1 MTWRDRVDTA
11 VGSFRGV
18 EFHVE
23 RPGFSA
29 GRRVQVHEYPL
40 RDQPYAEDLGR
51 ATREW
56 TIDAFVIGDDYDL
69 QRDRLIEAVERPGA
83 GELVHPYYGRRRVVV
98 TAFRVR
104 ESTREGGIANVS
116 LTVVEAED
124 TGRLPRAV
132 ADTRAR
138 VGDAAAAAREELL
151 ADFEAHY
158 DVLDLATDRVA
169 TIERAL
175 QDALSAVEESVGGV
189 AGPVAELIRSP
200 AELGAQVLESLAEVG
215 DRITEPQRALLIY
228 ENLFSA
234 GETDTA
240 SATAPEG
247 ARKQAEAQ
255 TAAVRLVRRGAAVES
270 AAASA
275 TWSYDTRQDA
285 VSALETVHG
294 GLPTQLESD
303 PPPPP
308 VVASALAELRAAAVQ
323 DLRERGA
330 ALPELTDYTPAATL
344 PALVIAQRLYGD
356 GRRADEIVRRNR
368 IRHPGAVPGGTE
380 LEVLG
385 E

>member
-11 VGSFRGV
+11 IGSFRGV

-23 RPGFSA
+23 RPSFAA

-69 QRDRLIEAVERPGA
+69 QRDRLVAAVERPGA
-83 GELVHPYYGRRRVVV
+83 GELVHPYYGRLRVVV
-98 TAFRVR
+98 TSFRVR
-104 ESTREGGIANVS
+104 ESTREGGLASLS
-116 LTVVEAED
+116 LTVVEADD
-124 TGRLPRAV
+124 TGRLPRA
-132 ADTRAR
+132 APDTRAIVSDR
-138 VGDAAAAAREELL
+138 AAAARAEILE
-151 ADFEAHY
+151 DFERGYAIA
-158 DVLDLATDRVA
+158 DLATDRVA
-169 TIERAL
+169 AVERSL
-175 QDALSAVEESVGGV
+175 QDALARVEQTVGGV
-189 AGPVAELIRSP
+189 TGPVADLIRAP
-200 AELGAQVLESLAEVG
+200 AELGAQVLESLAQVAS
-215 DRITEPQRALLIY
+215 DIDEPSRALGIY
-228 ENLFSA
+228 DDLYAA
-234 GETDTA
+234 GETAST
-240 SATAPEG
+240 SATAPE
-247 ARKQAEAQ
+247 AAQRQAAAQ
-255 TAAVRLVRRGAAVES
+255 TAAVTLVRRGAAVES

-275 TWSYDTRQDA
+275 EWTYDTRQDA
-285 VSALETVHG
+285 IAAVETVHG
-294 GLPTQLESD
+294 GLTTQLESD

-308 VVASALAELRAAAVQ
+308 VVASALGELRAAAVQ

-356 GRRADEIVRRNR
+356 GRRAAEIVRRNR
-368 IRHPGAVPGGTE
+368 IRHPGAVPGGTT